1 MNVSKNASLS
11 LENDYCVVGKVYAS
25 DLFCLPST
33 KVFATCYICCY
44 WWLQTQCFVLAT
56 AAAATH
62 VLCAVD
68 VSAAIFVLVPSF
80 CSGETLITAD
90 DTRGAVSTF
99 LPVVATVA
107 VVVAAAAA
115 GGGSRAATGCF
126 CCCCFVVAARF
137 YC

>member
-1 MNVSKNASLS
+1 M
-11 LENDYCVVGKVYAS
+11 
-25 DLFCLPST
+25 FC
-33 KVFATCYICCY
+33 TCCCCCY
-44 WWLQTQCFVLAT
+44 F
-56 AAAATH
+56 

-68 VSAAIFVLVPSF
+68 VSASIFVLVPSF
-80 CSGETLITAD
+80 CSGKTLITD

-107 VVVAAAAA
+107 VVVVVAG